1 MLGAAFD
8 LGAGPLV
15 LLSILLA
22 TALGLAARGS
32 IRSWLHRRSSD

>member
-22 TALGLAARGS
+22 TAFGLAARGS
-32 IRSWLHRRSSD
+32 VRTLLHRRSSD